1 MFDVSEFTSISLKY
15 HHQPTTN
22 AMVRSSR
29 SLKGK
34 NSLPNKENVP
44 PPGVDGPKKLKP
56 KKRSNSSVLATLGP
70 RTKKVKATKTTPV
83 GIASATTFLGL
94 HYDVLDHLLK
104 YLDVKSLEAL
114 GQTCSQMD
122 LLING
127 RYLTSVKLPFSKDDA
142 FMKEIKEAEVIEK
155 KPVLKVV
162 HHRPSLYRHYVEKK
176 SLLDIHLS
184 LLSLKKVRE
193 VDLGHATV
201 PLWMI
206 PRWMEPHHL
215 EIDRLILQRINLG
228 NISRLSIMFSDI
240 AQAQHLEQIMPA
252 MSNLLEL
259 KLVAAVSQ

>member
-1 MFDVSEFTSISLKY
+1 
-15 HHQPTTN
+15 
-22 AMVRSSR
+22 MVRSSR
-29 SLKGK
+29 SRKGK
-34 NSLPNKENVP
+34 NSLPDKENVP
-44 PPGVDGPKKLKP
+44 PPGVDGPKKIKP

-201 PLWMI
+201 QDVALSRSMM
-206 PRWMEPHHL
+206 PRYMEPHNL
-215 EIDRLILQRINLG
+215 EIDRLILQQLNLG
-228 NISRLSIMFSDI
+228 NISRLSIMFSDL

-259 KLVAAVSQ
+259 NLVAAVSQ

>member
-1 MFDVSEFTSISLKY
+1 
-15 HHQPTTN
+15 
-22 AMVRSSR
+22 MVRSSR
-29 SLKGK
+29 SRKGN

-44 PPGVDGPKKLKP
+44 PPGVDGPKKIKP
-56 KKRSNSSVLATLGP
+56 KKRNNSSVLATLGP

-94 HYDVLDHLLK
+94 HYEVLDHLLK
-104 YLDVKSLEAL
+104 FLDVKSLEAL

-142 FMKEIKEAEVIEK
+142 FMKEIKEAEIIEK
-155 KPVLKVV
+155 KPILKVV
-162 HHRPSLYRHYVEKK
+162 CHRPLGYNYWHQERK

-201 PLWMI
+201 QDVALSRSMM
-206 PRWMEPHHL
+206 PRWMDPYYL
-215 EIDRLILQRINLG
+215 EIDRLILQQLNLS
-228 NISRLSIMFSDI
+228 NISRLSIMSSDI

-259 KLVAAVSQ
+259 NLLAAVSQ